1 MNILFE
7 ACRKILQTS
16 EARMQVKAFQCVCG
30 FKVRAML
37 TQGCA
42 AAFRPD
48 PEAWQKLCA
57 YSNQVHVP
65 QDCPPLSG
73 SNQPIHPNQ
82 EEQEEVAR
90 NPPASLLSP
99 EVLLARP

>member
-1 MNILFE
+1 
-7 ACRKILQTS
+7 
-16 EARMQVKAFQCVCG
+16 MQVKAFQCVCG

-65 QDCPPLSG
+65 QDCPRFL
-73 SNQPIHPNQ
+73 
-82 EEQEEVAR
+82 EAT
-90 NPPASLLSP
+90 SP
-99 EVLLARP
+99 YIRTKRSKRRSRGTHQLRF